1 MPLAIDIIDDFVAE
15 GTEAFVITLGLPA
28 GPKANSVL
36 IDLDQSTIIIA
47 DDDGN

>member
-15 GTEAFVITLGLPA
+15 GTEAFFIILGLPA